1 MSYRNSDKVEPMK
14 AKSKKRSDQG
24 FRHAAGRGH
33 AGLELVK
40 APALRVSA
48 SARNVPVSDVRETF
62 GFMPVGIQG
71 VVIRW
76 PSL

>member
-1 MSYRNSDKVEPMK
+1 MSYRNSDKVGPMT
-14 AKSKKRSDQG
+14 AKSNNPSYEG

-33 AGLELVK
+33 ASLESVK
-40 APALRVSA
+40 AQALRVSA
-48 SARNVPVSDVRETF
+48 SARNVPVNDVREAF